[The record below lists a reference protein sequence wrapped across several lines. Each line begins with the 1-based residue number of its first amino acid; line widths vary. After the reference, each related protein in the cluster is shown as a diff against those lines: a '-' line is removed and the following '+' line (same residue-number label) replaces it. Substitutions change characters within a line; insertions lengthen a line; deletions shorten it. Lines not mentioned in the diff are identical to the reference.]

1 MEQLSE
7 QLQENIEEL
16 RGRLRG
22 TSDFV
27 VREMQVGTVKLAVLL
42 CEGQFDLKA
51 VGDILIGPLSK
62 LPSGTDVQRWLRE
75 RSPLFN
81 GYTETQDIDTLLLF
95 LMSGFACVLMEGC
108 GTCFIA
114 GFTGFHF
121 RSAGEPSSEM
131 NERGSREGFVEPLR
145 INLSMV
151 RRRVKNEALTFEIIN
166 KGTKSHTDVALCYMK
181 GTVSESILATVRQR
195 LKGIDL
201 EYILDSGFL
210 EPFFEDKPTSLF
222 STVGTTERPDVL
234 CGKLSEGRIGI
245 LVDGTPFALIVPH
258 LFVEHFQTF
267 DDYSH
272 RPFFATFLRWLKYLS
287 FFVCTLLPGLYVGV
301 TVFHPELLPS
311 DLLLNIIA
319 SEQNTPLP
327 MVLEALIIHLFYELM
342 REAGLRLP
350 RPVGHAIGVVGALV
364 IGDAA
369 VNAGIIGSPMVMIVA
384 LTAISSFVIPS
395 LYESTLLL
403 RFAFILAGGLAG
415 LYGISVLCGVVL
427 VNLCSLKSLGVPFL
441 SPITPLKTAGLGDTL
456 FRRSWTNRRNRGVPV
471 QDMTGVEHE

>member
-1 MEQLSE
+1 MKNLSKNLDANLFE
-7 QLQENIEEL
+7 LQE
-16 RGRLRG
+16 RLCG

-27 VREMQVGTVKLAVLL
+27 VREMRIGQSRIAILL

-51 VGDILIGPLSK
+51 VGDILIDPISK
-62 LPSGTDVQRWLRE
+62 LDPETDLATWLRE

-81 GYTETQDIDTLLLF
+81 GYTETNEIETLFRF
-95 LMSGFACVLMEGC
+95 LMSGFACVLIEGC
-108 GTCFIA
+108 DICFIA

-145 INLSMV
+145 INISMI
-151 RRRVKNEALTFEIIN
+151 RRRIKNENLTFEIIN
-166 KGTKSHTDVALCYMK
+166 KGTKSHTDIALCYIK
-181 GTVSESILATVRQR
+181 GTVSLDILRTVKNR
-195 LKGIDL
+195 LDKIEL
-201 EYILDSGFL
+201 EYILDSGFI

-258 LFVEHFQTF
+258 LFVEHFQVF

-272 RPFFATFLRWLKYLS
+272 RPFFATFLRWIKYLS
-287 FFVCTLLPGLYVGV
+287 FFTCTLLPGLYVGI
-301 TVFHPELLPS
+301 TTFHPELLPS

-319 SEQNTPLP
+319 SEQRTPLP
-327 MVLEALIIHLFYELM
+327 MMLEALVIHLFYELM

-369 VNAGIIGSPMVMIVA
+369 VKAGIIGSPMVMIVA

-395 LYESTLLL
+395 LYEPTLIL
-403 RFAFILAGGLAG
+403 RFAFILAGGLTG
-415 LYGISVLCGVVL
+415 LYGISVLTGIVL
-427 VNLCSLKSLGVPFL
+427 VNLCSLKSMGVPFL
-441 SPITPLKTAGLGDTL
+441 SPITPLKPAGLGDAL
-456 FRRSWTNRRNRGVPV
+456 FRRSWTNKRNRGVPV
-471 QDMTGVEHE
+471 QDMSGVEHE

>member
-1 MEQLSE
+1 MQNLSKN
-7 QLQENIEEL
+7 LDTNLEEL
-16 RGRLRG
+16 SGRLRG

-27 VREMQVGTVKLAVLL
+27 VREMRVGQSRIAVLL

-51 VGDILIGPLSK
+51 VGDILIDPISK
-62 LPSGTDVQRWLRE
+62 LEAGTNLAKWLRE

-81 GYTETQDIDTLLLF
+81 GYTETTEIETLFRF
-95 LMSGFACVLMEGC
+95 LMSGFACVLIEDSDVC
-108 GTCFIA
+108 YIA

-145 INLSMV
+145 VNISMI
-151 RRRVKNEALTFEIIN
+151 RRRVKNENLTFTILN
-166 KGTKSHTDVALCYMK
+166 KGTKSHTDIALCYIK
-181 GTVSESILATVRQR
+181 GTVSADILATVKTR
-195 LKGIDL
+195 LDEIEL
-201 EYILDSGFL
+201 EYILDSGFI

-245 LVDGTPFALIVPH
+245 LVDGTPFALIIPH

-287 FFVCTLLPGLYVGV
+287 FFTCTLLPGLYVGI
-301 TVFHPELLPS
+301 TTFHPELLPS

-319 SEQNTPLP
+319 SEQRTPLP
-327 MVLEALIIHLFYELM
+327 MMVEALVIHLFYELM

-369 VNAGIIGSPMVMIVA
+369 VKAGIIGSPMVMIVA

-395 LYESTLLL
+395 LYEPTLLL
-403 RFAFILAGGLAG
+403 RFAFILVGGLAG

-427 VNLCSLKSLGVPFL
+427 VNLCSLKSIGVPFL
-441 SPITPLKTAGLGDTL
+441 SPLSPLKPSGLGDAL
-456 FRRSWTNRRNRGVPV
+456 FRRSWTNKENRGVPV